1 MSTIH
6 IHLNQFEGP
15 LDLLL
20 HLIGRAKIDIK
31 DIFVS
36 EVTDQYI
43 RIVQEAEAMDMD
55 EASSFVT
62 MAATLLEIKSRAM
75 LPIPPQLPE
84 DEETP
89 EALLIQ
95 QLEEYAQFKQIS
107 LEMQSYEEEAAKA
120 FSKLPDEFPLP
131 QPEFE
136 ISGLTL
142 EGLIRAF
149 IKVSQR
155 AREQQEIAG
164 EPERQIEAERY
175 SVAQCMAMIMKQPR
189 KTPLKFSKLISRN
202 APREEVVT
210 VFLAMLELMKQGKAW
225 AQQDANYEDI
235 TLYVGRRKEMSDA
248 G

>member
-6 IHLNQFEGP
+6 IHISQFEGP

-31 DIFVS
+31 EIFVS

-43 RIVQEAEAMDMD
+43 RLVREAGEMNMD
-55 EASSFVT
+55 EASSFVS

-75 LPIPPQLPE
+75 LPAAQDIPE
-84 DEETP
+84 DEESP
-89 EALLIQ
+89 EAMLIQ

-107 LEMQSYEEEAAKA
+107 AEMQAFEEDAAKR

-131 QPEFE
+131 TAELE

-149 IKVSQR
+149 INVSTR
-155 AREQQEIAG
+155 ALSQQEETGTPASQIVG
-164 EPERQIEAERY
+164 ERF
-175 SVAQCMAMIMKQPR
+175 SVAACMAMILKQSR
-189 KTPLKFSKLISRN
+189 KEPLKFSKLISRG
-202 APREEVVT
+202 ASKDEVVT
-210 VFLAMLELMKQGKAW
+210 IFLAMLELMKQGKAW
-225 AQQDANYEDI
+225 AQQDANYQDI
-235 TLYVGRRKEMSDA
+235 TLFVGRRKGNSDA
-248 G
+248 E

>member
-1 MSTIH
+1 MSAVH

-43 RIVQEAEAMDMD
+43 RIVQEAEELDMD
-55 EASSFVT
+55 EASSFLT

-75 LPIPPQLPE
+75 LPVPPGMPE

-107 LEMQSYEEEAAKA
+107 IEMQAYEEEAAKA

-155 AREQQEIAG
+155 AREQREEAG
-164 EPERQIEAERY
+164 EPEHRIETERF
-175 SVAQCMAMIMKQPR
+175 SISACMEMILKKPR
-189 KTPLKFSKLISRN
+189 KAPLRFSELISRQ
-202 APREEVVT
+202 ASREEVVT
-210 VFLAMLELMKQGKAW
+210 VFLAMLELMKQGRAW
-225 AQQDANYEDI
+225 ASQDANYEDI
-235 TLYVGRRKEMSDA
+235 TLYVGRRKEADNDR
-248 G
+248 

>member
-1 MSTIH
+1 MSSIH
-6 IHLNQFEGP
+6 IRLSQFDGP

-20 HLIGRAKIDIK
+20 HLVGRAKIDIQ

-43 RIVQEAEAMDMD
+43 RIVQEAGEIDMD

-75 LPIPPQLPE
+75 LPVPPSLPE
-84 DEETP
+84 NEETP

-107 LEMQSYEEEAAKA
+107 LEMQAFEEEAGKA

-149 IKVSQR
+149 INVSR
-155 AREQQEIAG
+155 RAAREQ
-164 EPERQIEAERY
+164 EPLDEMPDRHIQGERY
-175 SVAQCMAMIMKQPR
+175 SVPACMAMILRQPR
-189 KTPLKFSKLISRN
+189 KAPLKFSGLLSRG
-202 APREEVVT
+202 ASREEVVT

-225 AQQDANYEDI
+225 AEQDSNYEDI
-235 TLYVGRRKEMSDA
+235 TLFVGRRKEGRDA
-248 G
+248 

>member
-6 IHLNQFEGP
+6 IQLSQFEGP

-20 HLIGRAKIDIK
+20 HLIGRAKIDIQ

-43 RIVQEAEAMDMD
+43 RIVQASEALDMD
-55 EASSFVT
+55 EASSFVA
-62 MAATLLEIKSRAM
+62 MAATLLEIKSRAL
-75 LPIPPQLPE
+75 LPVLPDLPE
-84 DEETP
+84 DEIAPET
-89 EALLIQ
+89 LLIQ

-107 LEMQSYEEEAAKA
+107 LEMQAFEEDAARS

-131 QPEFE
+131 PPELE

-149 IKVSQR
+149 INVSQR
-155 AREQQEIAG
+155 AMAQRELKG
-164 EPERQIEAERY
+164 EPDKQIEGERFTV
-175 SVAQCMAMIMKQPR
+175 SGCMAMILSRSR
-189 KTPLKFSKLISRN
+189 KEPIKFSRLLSDSASK
-202 APREEVVT
+202 EEVVT

-225 AQQDANYEDI
+225 AQQDANYQDI
-235 TLYVGRRKEMSDA
+235 TLYVGRRRGMDDA

>member
-6 IHLNQFEGP
+6 IQLNQFEGP

-20 HLIGRAKIDIK
+20 HLIGRAKIDIR

-43 RIVQEAEAMDMD
+43 RIVRESGELDMD
-55 EASSFVT
+55 EASSFVA

-75 LPIPPQLPE
+75 LPALPPVPE
-84 DEETP
+84 DEQAP
-89 EALLIQ
+89 EDLLIQ

-107 LEMQSYEEEAAKA
+107 LEMQAYEAEAAKA

-149 IKVSQR
+149 IQVSLR
-155 AREQQEIAG
+155 AREKQELAG
-164 EPERQIEAERY
+164 EPERRIEAERF
-175 SVAQCMAMIMKQPR
+175 SISDCMAMILKQPR
-189 KTPLKFSKLISRN
+189 KKPLKFSALISPH
-202 APREEVVT
+202 ASREEVVT
-210 VFLAMLELMKQGKAW
+210 VFLAMLELMKQGRAW
-225 AQQDANYEDI
+225 ARQDDNYEDI
-235 TLYVGRRKEMSDA
+235 TLYVGRRKEADDA

>member
-1 MSTIH
+1 MSAFHIH
-6 IHLNQFEGP
+6 ISQFEGP

-31 DIFVS
+31 EIFVS

-43 RIVQEAEAMDMD
+43 RIVQESGEMDMD
-55 EASSFVT
+55 EASSFVA

-75 LPIPPQLPE
+75 LPVLPDVPE

-107 LEMQSYEEEAAKA
+107 LEMQAFEEDAARC

-131 QPEFE
+131 PPELE

-142 EGLIRAF
+142 EGLIKAF
-149 IKVSQR
+149 INVSQR
-155 AREQQEIAG
+155 ALAQQEVLDEPRKSITG
-164 EPERQIEAERY
+164 ERF
-175 SVAQCMAMIMKQPR
+175 SVSACMAMILRQPR
-189 KTPLKFSKLISRN
+189 KEPLKFSRLISRG
-202 APREEVVT
+202 ASKEEVVT

-225 AQQDANYEDI
+225 ARQDANYQDI
-235 TLYVGRRKEMSDA
+235 TLYVGRGKGYDDA
-248 G
+248 E